1 MSGHAGGCPTWCLD
15 WSHDDV
21 FLLTDNPVKLQ
32 ALVDMAEPMANSIE
46 YSMELRK
53 Q

>member
-1 MSGHAGGCPTWCLD
+1 MSGHAGGWCLN
-15 WSHDDV
+15 WPHDDV

-32 ALVDMAEPMANSIE
+32 ALVDMAEPMANCIE